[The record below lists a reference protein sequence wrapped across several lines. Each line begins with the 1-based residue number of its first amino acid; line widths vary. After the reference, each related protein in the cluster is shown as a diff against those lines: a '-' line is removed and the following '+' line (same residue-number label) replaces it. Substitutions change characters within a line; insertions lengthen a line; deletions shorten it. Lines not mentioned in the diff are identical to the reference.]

1 MKEIYYIS
9 IITVLATFMFIIYF
23 WLKDAINYKIKSL
36 FSSGVGAIYFDKVGN
51 IKLKF
56 LARKKGD
63 VTINDE
69 KKNIDTT
76 IRNFKFLGKNCLCFV
91 ENIPTN
97 IDILEGEKKYNGVS
111 NNDID
116 KLLINHAKEKSIGFL
131 SKIKPYLPYL
141 IAAIVIGAVA
151 AGVAAYL
158 GYKDHILIKNIVRN
172 AGNVITPK

>member
-69 KKNIDTT
+69 KKNID
-76 IRNFKFLGKNCLCFV
+76 
-91 ENIPTN
+91 
-97 IDILEGEKKYNGVS
+97 ILKGEKKYNGVS